1 MLTDGAGTGGPR
13 AIRTEGAPAPDREDR
28 QSGGGEF
35 RAVDREGREEAWRIS
50 TPRPAERTKSKNK
63 QMGGQREVI

>member
-35 RAVDREGREEAWRIS
+35 RAVDRGGERRPGGFLPHVQQRGRKAKTSRWVDR
-50 TPRPAERTKSKNK
+50 ER
-63 QMGGQREVI
+63 